1 MSSHGRQRARTG
13 SAAPSRREMILEAA
27 AQLFFERGFAATGID
42 DIGVAVGVTGPAFY
56 RHFGS
61 KHDLLV
67 ALVERAVERLQEAV
81 DRALEEAAGDHE
93 RGLQLL
99 AEFGADACVEDG
111 PLTAIYT
118 HELRNLQPE
127 ARARLNRLHRRM
139 RDSWVHTLAELRPEL
154 TDDEL
159 RLAVHA
165 ISALQTSVATYRGDL
180 PRTREKEMLARMTLA
195 ALRWPD

>member
-1 MSSHGRQRARTG
+1 
-13 SAAPSRREMILEAA
+13 MILEAA
-27 AQLFFERGFAATGID
+27 AGLFFERGFAATGID

-67 ALVERAVERLQEAV
+67 ALVERAVERLQSAV
-81 DRALEEAAGDHE
+81 DRAVSEAAGDPE
-93 RGLQLL
+93 RALQLL

-118 HELRNLQPE
+118 HELRNLQPD

-139 RDSWVHTLAELRPEL
+139 RDSWDQTLASLRPEL
-154 TDDEL
+154 SDDE
-159 RLAVHA
+159 RVLAVHA
-165 ISALQTSVATYRGDL
+165 VSALQTSVATYRGGLD
-180 PRTREKEMLARMTLA
+180 PAREKQILARMTLA
-195 ALRWPD
+195 ALRWPDTAS